1 MGALMGMCR
10 GRKGASP
17 FHAEE
22 FEVSEEWLAAARQQ
36 RVRIVCVSETHRFR
50 EGVQLLGAQVP
61 HQAPLNLS
69 YELFHSVAKPSE
81 SAKDK
86 ATATRHFQ
94 KLALSFDLRDTDLI
108 LVYAKAPRT
117 EQAFSFVRLFRQ
129 YGH

>member
-1 MGALMGMCR
+1 M
-10 GRKGASP
+10 
-17 FHAEE
+17 
-22 FEVSEEWLAAARQQ
+22 
-36 RVRIVCVSETHRFR
+36 SETHRFR

-69 YELFHSVAKPSE
+69 HELFNSVAKPPE

-117 EQAFSFVRLFRQ
+117 ELAFSFVRLFRQ